1 MHRYQ
6 RVFGQGTQVNAWQV
20 GSRPTSFTKDRN
32 DKKNSFIY
40 NIANANPINI

>member
-6 RVFGQGTQVNAWQV
+6 RVFGLGTQVNAWQV

-32 DKKNSFIY
+32 DKKNDLIHDITKAST
-40 NIANANPINI
+40 INI